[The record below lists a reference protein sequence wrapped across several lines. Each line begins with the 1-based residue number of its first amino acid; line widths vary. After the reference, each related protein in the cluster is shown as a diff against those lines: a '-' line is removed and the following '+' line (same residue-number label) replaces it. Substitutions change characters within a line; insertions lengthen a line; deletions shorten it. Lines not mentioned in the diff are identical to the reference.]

1 MHGIWLSNLSSYP
14 KWRRFGPSTTVS
26 DHLHFSAAAT
36 LHGAASVTYQPITFL
51 YNGQSKVHFSVS
63 GKPLFFFLGFEN
75 FVGGCLRI
83 MWKLRLFF
91 LFGFHYVQFMAD
103 EGLVPWL
110 EDYLYGLGINIY
122 AVIISTSL
130 NSNVNFGNLTHNHI
144 WIMSWIYCYL
154 YIYFIIIFSHGFVLF
169 AEGTQGFCDPNPT
182 NMLIMRKWS
191 QM

>member
-1 MHGIWLSNLSSYP
+1 MEFDSPTSRPIRSDVVLDPPPPFPTIYTFLP
-14 KWRRFGPSTTVS
+14 PPPSTV
-26 DHLHFSAAAT
+26 L
-36 LHGAASVTYQPITFL
+36 LPLPINPSLFFTMDNQRSISLFQV
-51 YNGQSKVHFSVS
+51 N
-63 GKPLFFFLGFEN
+63 LFFFFGFWKFCWGLFEN
-75 FVGGCLRI
+75 YV
-83 MWKLRLFF
+83 KVTTFF

-130 NSNVNFGNLTHNHI
+130 NSSVNFGNLTHNHI
-144 WIMSWIYCYL
+144 WIMSWIYYYL